1 MKAENDSKDSTQNP
15 STNEYVKVD
24 CIWSDDMDKD
34 IIPMIRRFLN
44 KNGCKDVPLPPR
56 LWMDYLRPDSNSQGT
71 YVWYPITI
79 NHSSYQENG
88 VDVRIY
94 NKNFENHESSW
105 ALASSSNEYIKNKCD
120 EQVRVQEELEQI
132 NLEFDEE
139 NFPQIT
145 SRYSNERIKDDLI
158 RMCEAQGLPLTEI
171 NLYSCAAN
179 LESDLEHMFP

>member
-1 MKAENDSKDSTQNP
+1 MKTEIESNDSIQNL
-15 STNEYVKVD
+15 SSNEYVTVN
-24 CIWSDDMDKD
+24 CIWSDDMNKN

-56 LWMDYLRPDSNSQGT
+56 LWMDYLRPDSKSQGT
-71 YVWYPITI
+71 YVWYPVTI

-88 VDVRIY
+88 VDVFIY

-105 ALASSSNEYIKNKCD
+105 ALASSSDEYIKNKCD
-120 EQVRVQEELEQI
+120 EQERVQEEIESI

-145 SRYSNERIKDDLI
+145 SRYSNEQIKNDLI
-158 RMCEAQGLPLTEI
+158 RMCEAQGLPVTEA
-171 NLYSCAAN
+171 NMYSCAAN